1 MVFMP
6 FAEQIFYSFGA
17 FGPNLIGAFA
27 VLIIG
32 WLIALIVSSIVGK
45 ALHKTDLDEKIAG
58 KVLGAE
64 KAGSM
69 QPQKW
74 ITKIVYYVLLFFV
87 FVAFFQVL
95 GLTLV
100 AGPFNQLLNIVFAY
114 IPKLFAALVLAII
127 AWIIAVVLKK
137 VVLRVLQSAK
147 VDESLGSK
155 AGLGKADMPLSQTIA
170 EIVFFLVLL
179 LFLPMILNALA
190 LGGLLEPLQ
199 LMIAKMLGFLPNLLA
214 AAIILIIG
222 WLLARILQKIVTNLL
237 AAMGSE
243 RLSQKV
249 GLDKVLGKAGLA
261 GLIGLVVYI
270 LILIPVLIAAL
281 QALAIDAITAP
292 VSAMLA
298 RMLAILPNLFA
309 AAAVLAV
316 AYVLGKI
323 ISELAANLL
332 EGMGFDGIWE
342 RLGLCRAGE
351 GAGLAGG
358 AGGEGGAGEPGSATS
373 PAAGGGKRTPSQIVG
388 LIIIAAIMLF
398 ALIEAA
404 NMLQMSMLADII
416 FEFTVFAGHVLMGL
430 IILAIGIYL
439 GNLAFNAVLSS
450 GMSSSKLPAQAARI
464 AILVFASAMA
474 LRQMGL
480 ANEIINMAFG
490 LLLGAIA
497 VAVALAFG
505 LGGRDAAAE
514 EIRKWKGGMK

>member
-1 MVFMP
+1 MP
-6 FAEQIFYSFGA
+6 FIEQFFYSFGPSSA
-17 FGPNLIGAFA
+17 NLMGALA

-32 WLIALIVSSIVGK
+32 WLIALIVSSLIGK
-45 ALHKTDLDEKIAG
+45 ALARTNLDEKIAE
-58 KVLGAE
+58 KVFGAE
-64 KAGSM
+64 KAGAM
-69 QPQKW
+69 QPQRW
-74 ITKIVYYVLLFFV
+74 IVKIVYYVLLFFA
-87 FVAFFQVL
+87 FVAFFEVL
-95 GLTLV
+95 KLPLV
-100 AGPFNQLLNIVFAY
+100 AGPLNQLLNIVFAY

-127 AWIIAVVLKK
+127 AWIVAVVLKK
-137 VVLRVLQSAK
+137 VVLSVLQSAR
-147 VDESLGSK
+147 VDETLGSR
-155 AGLGKADMPLSQTIA
+155 AGLGKAEMPLSHTIS

-222 WLLARILQKIVTNLL
+222 WFIARILQKIVTNLL
-237 AAMGSE
+237 IAMGSE
-243 RLSQKV
+243 RLSERV

-261 GLIGLVVYI
+261 GLIGLLVYI

-281 QALAIDAITAP
+281 QSLAIDAITAP

-298 RMLAILPNLFA
+298 KMLAILPNLFGA
-309 AAAVLAV
+309 AIVLAV
-316 AYVLGKI
+316 AYVLAKI
-323 ISELAANLL
+323 ISELAAKLL
-332 EGMGFDGIWE
+332 AGMGFDRLWE
-342 RLGLCRAGE
+342 RLGVCKGCAE
-351 GAGLAGG
+351 
-358 AGGEGGAGEPGSATS
+358 GSAATA
-373 PAAGGGKRTPSQIVG
+373 PGTANAPGQAAAGGSKTPSQLVG

-404 NMLQMSMLADII
+404 NMLQLSMLADII
-416 FEFTVFAGHVLMGL
+416 FEFTIFAGHVLMGL

-439 GNLAFNAVLSS
+439 ANLAFGAVVSS
-450 GMSSSKLPAQAARI
+450 GMSASRLPAWAARI
-464 AILVFASAMA
+464 AILIFAAAMA

-514 EIRKWKGGMK
+514 EIRRWKEQMK

>member
-1 MVFMP
+1 MP

-32 WLIALIVSSIVGK
+32 WLIALIISSIVGK

-64 KAGSM
+64 KARSM

-316 AYVLGKI
+316 AYILGKI

-464 AILVFASAMA
+464 AILVFAAAMA

>member
-1 MVFMP
+1 MP
-6 FAEQIFYSFGA
+6 FIEQLFYSFGPSSA
-17 FGPNLIGAFA
+17 NLIGALA

-32 WLIALIVSSIVGK
+32 WLVALIVSSLVGK
-45 ALHKTDLDEKIAG
+45 ALRRTNLDEKIAE
-58 KVLGAE
+58 KVFGAE
-64 KAGSM
+64 KAGAM
-69 QPQKW
+69 QPQRW
-74 ITKIVYYVLLFFV
+74 IVKIVYYVLLFFA
-87 FVAFFQVL
+87 FVAFFEVL
-95 GLTLV
+95 RLPLV
-100 AGPFNQLLNIVFAY
+100 AGPLNQLLNIVFAY

-127 AWIIAVVLKK
+127 AWIVAVVLKK
-137 VVLRVLQSAK
+137 VVLSVLQSAK
-147 VDESLGSK
+147 VDESLGSR
-155 AGLGKADMPLSQTIA
+155 AGLAKAEMPLSQTIS

-222 WLLARILQKIVTNLL
+222 WFIARILQKIVTNLL
-237 AAMGSE
+237 IAMGSE
-243 RLSQKV
+243 RLSEKV

-261 GLIGLVVYI
+261 GLIGLLVYI

-281 QALAIDAITAP
+281 QSLAIDAITAP

-298 RMLAILPNLFA
+298 KMLAILPNLFGA
-309 AAAVLAV
+309 AIVLAV
-316 AYVLGKI
+316 AYVLAKI
-323 ISELAANLL
+323 ISELAAKLL
-332 EGMGFDGIWE
+332 AGMGFDRLWE
-342 RLGLCRAGE
+342 RLGLCKGCAE
-351 GAGLAGG
+351 
-358 AGGEGGAGEPGSATS
+358 GSATTAS
-373 PAAGGGKRTPSQIVG
+373 GPGAATAPPAAGGSKTPSQLVG

-404 NMLQMSMLADII
+404 NMLQLSMLADII
-416 FEFTVFAGHVLMGL
+416 FEFTIFAGHVLMGL

-439 GNLAFNAVLSS
+439 ANLAFGAVVSS
-450 GMSSSKLPAQAARI
+450 GMSASRLPAWAARI
-464 AILVFASAMA
+464 AILIFAAAMA

-505 LGGRDAAAE
+505 LGGREAAAE
-514 EIRKWKGGMK
+514 EIRRWKEQMK

>member
-1 MVFMP
+1 MP
-6 FAEQIFYSFGA
+6 FIEQLFYSFGPSSA
-17 FGPNLIGAFA
+17 NLIGALA

-32 WLIALIVSSIVGK
+32 WLVALIVSSLVGK
-45 ALHKTDLDEKIAG
+45 ALRRTNLDEKIAE
-58 KVLGAE
+58 KVFGAE
-64 KAGSM
+64 KAGAM
-69 QPQKW
+69 QPQRW
-74 ITKIVYYVLLFFV
+74 IVKIVYYVLLFFA
-87 FVAFFQVL
+87 FVAFFEVL
-95 GLTLV
+95 RLPLV
-100 AGPFNQLLNIVFAY
+100 AGPLNQLLNIVFAY

-127 AWIIAVVLKK
+127 AWIVAVVLKK
-137 VVLRVLQSAK
+137 VVLSVLQSAK
-147 VDESLGSK
+147 VDESLGSR
-155 AGLGKADMPLSQTIA
+155 AGLAKAEMPLSQTIS

-222 WLLARILQKIVTNLL
+222 WFIARILQKIVTNLL
-237 AAMGSE
+237 IAMGSE
-243 RLSQKV
+243 RLSERV

-261 GLIGLVVYI
+261 GLIGLLVYI

-281 QALAIDAITAP
+281 QSLAIDAITAP

-298 RMLAILPNLFA
+298 KMLAILPNLFGA
-309 AAAVLAV
+309 AIVLAV
-316 AYVLGKI
+316 AYVLAKI
-323 ISELAANLL
+323 ISELAAKLL
-332 EGMGFDGIWE
+332 AGMGFDRLWE
-342 RLGLCRAGE
+342 RLGVCKGCAE
-351 GAGLAGG
+351 
-358 AGGEGGAGEPGSATS
+358 GSAATA
-373 PAAGGGKRTPSQIVG
+373 PGTATAPGQAAAGGSKTPSQLVG

-404 NMLQMSMLADII
+404 NMLQLSMLADII
-416 FEFTVFAGHVLMGL
+416 FEFTIFAGHVLMGL

-439 GNLAFNAVLSS
+439 ANLAFGAVVSS
-450 GMSSSKLPAQAARI
+450 GMSASRLPAWAARI
-464 AILVFASAMA
+464 AILIFAAAMA

-514 EIRKWKGGMK
+514 EIRRWKEQMK